1 MQGLTLQGQLEGLI
15 LAVIQQRPLHGY
27 AIAVELRERSEGM
40 LDVAEGTLYPVLHK
54 LEEEGLIRSRW
65 EVVHG
70 RRRRVYAPSAT
81 GGRAARERFE
91 SWKRLSHAIDS
102 VFVSAPEGAG
112 D

>member
-1 MQGLTLQGQLEGLI
+1 MQGPGLQLQLEGLV
-15 LAVIQQRPLHGY
+15 LAVLQQGSLHGY
-27 AIAVELRERSEGM
+27 AIASELRQRSGGI

-54 LEEEGLIRSRW
+54 LESEGLIRSHW

-70 RRRRVYAPSAT
+70 RRRRVYEPSAR

-91 SWKRLSHAIDS
+91 SWQRLSRAIDA
-102 VFVSAPEGAG
+102 VFKPLPEGAS